1 VSGAAPGFEEP
12 DEIEHLTVCP
22 GREVVQLV
30 DDLLFYLAH
39 GNFTSAVYDPLAL
52 QSLPEEELF
61 TGAIVPRHWEKLSG
75 GKSPPHASAGTASAQ
90 VSTASRIAS
99 SW

>member
-61 TGAIVPRHWEKLSG
+61 TGAIVPRH
-75 GKSPPHASAGTASAQ
+75 
-90 VSTASRIAS
+90 
-99 SW
+99 